1 MATNVFT
8 VQHVHQIAKLA
19 NLSIDSSD
27 VDNMTQAFINT
38 LSVVDELQKLDVTGV
53 EPTSQVTGL
62 ENIYREDVVG
72 ESFSQKDALSNAK
85 HTTNGYFVVDAILE

>member
-1 MATNVFT
+1 MSNNKITTSSVYA
-8 VQHVHQIAKLA
+8 IAKLA

-62 ENIYREDVVG
+62 ENIYRDDVVG
-72 ESFSQKDALSNAK
+72 ESFSQNEALSNTKYTA
-85 HTTNGYFVVDAILE
+85 NGYFVVDAILE